1 MIKALIL
8 AATLCTAL
16 TTTFSAHAY
25 DGSEL
30 LTDCQAADAIYQGD
44 KGKDPQQQIRST
56 RCIAYVSGVAD
67 GYAVGEHLAKS
78 VGLGLGA
85 FCLPAD
91 DEIQRRLV
99 GAVVRHLERLP
110 AATRQ
115 AGQPGPLVAGALA
128 KAFPCSE

>member
-8 AATLCTAL
+8 AATLSTAL

-25 DGSEL
+25 DGNEL
-30 LTDCQAADAIYQGD
+30 LADCQAADAIYQGD

-78 VGLGLGA
+78 VGLGLVA

-128 KAFPCSE
+128 QAFSCPN